1 MNLFRKKTK
10 ILLRYGSH
18 NIGELWSDGS
28 RFAFTYLPDF
38 FDLDLSPL
46 SGLPDPVKN
55 KTYKNDE
62 LWPFF
67 ALRIP
72 DLNREDVRDLLRQ
85 KKLTASDKLELL
97 ASLGRETINN
107 PFSLAPAR

>member
-1 MNLFRKKTK
+1 MRFFKKKTR

-38 FDLDLSPL
+38 FDLDLKSLP
-46 SGLPDPVKN
+46 GLPDPVKH

-72 DLNREDVRDLLRQ
+72 DLNREDVRDLLRRRNV
-85 KKLTASDKLELL
+85 TASDKLELL
-97 ASLGRETINN
+97 ATFGRETINN